1 MEASLGDGA
10 FNRGTNSFYI
20 RAKDILDTRGAR
32 MFHRGDNAHGFL
44 SARTLEHS
52 VHLALPPLVLSSGR
66 QSADYF
72 ARLGITASS
81 TKIVS
86 TLLLEGGV

>member
-52 VHLALPPLVLSSGR
+52 VHLGLPPPRHSFFHPVDSLPTILP
-66 QSADYF
+66 D
-72 ARLGITASS
+72 LG
-81 TKIVS
+81 
-86 TLLLEGGV
+86 